1 MAERDAT
8 RAGVAFGLAAYIC
21 WGFVAI
27 YFKSV
32 AHVAPLEV
40 LAHRV
45 VWALLLLVGWL
56 ALTRQLAS
64 IRPLLGDARTLWYS
78 LLTTA
83 LIAVNWLVFIWA
95 VSTGHLLQA
104 SLGYFINPL
113 VNVVLGVAFLGERL
127 RAGQRVAVALAAV
140 SVTWLVVAEGAFP
153 WVSLAL
159 AGTFGFYGLL
169 RKKARL
175 DAAMGLA
182 VETAVL
188 LPLAIAYLAWMGAQG
203 ALAFSAADLRTSGL
217 LVLAGPVTALP
228 LLWFVAA
235 ARRLPYATIGFLQY
249 IAPSLQFALAVFAFG
264 EPLRTATLGAF
275 AGIWTALVVFSVD
288 LWRARPARTSAR

>member
-1 MAERDAT
+1 MTET
-8 RAGVAFGLAAYIC
+8 RRGVLFGLAAYGW

-45 VWALLLLVGWL
+45 VWSLALLVLWL
-56 ALTRQLAS
+56 ALSRQLATV
-64 IRPLLGDARTLWYS
+64 RPLLRDRRTVAIS
-78 LLTTA
+78 LVTTA

-127 RAGQRVAVALAAV
+127 RRAQSAAVALATV
-140 SVTWLVVAEGAFP
+140 SVAWLIVVGGTFP

-159 AGTFGFYGLL
+159 ALTFGLYGLL
-169 RKKARL
+169 RKKARVDSAL
-175 DAAMGLA
+175 GLA
-182 VETAVL
+182 VETGVL
-188 LPLAIAYLAWMGAQG
+188 LPLALLYIGWRMAQG
-203 ALAFSAADLRTSGL
+203 DVAFGPADPRTSVL

-235 ARRLPYATIGFLQY
+235 ARRLPYTTIGFLQY

-264 EPLRTATLGAF
+264 EPLRPATLAAF
-275 AGIWTALVVFSVD
+275 AGIWAALAVFSVD
-288 LWRARPARTSAR
+288 LWRAAGSSSRSR

>member
-1 MAERDAT
+1 MTEAR
-8 RAGVAFGLAAYIC
+8 RGVLFGLAAYGW

-45 VWALLLLVGWL
+45 IWSLALLVLWL
-56 ALTRQLAS
+56 ALSRQLATV
-64 IRPLLGDARTLWYS
+64 RPVLRDRRTVAIS
-78 LLTTA
+78 LVTTA

-127 RAGQRVAVALAAV
+127 RRAQSAAV
-140 SVTWLVVAEGAFP
+140 GLATIAVVWLIVVGGTLP

-159 AGTFGFYGLL
+159 ALTFGLYGLL
-169 RKKARL
+169 RKKARVDSAL
-175 DAAMGLA
+175 GLA
-182 VETAVL
+182 VETGVL
-188 LPLAIAYLAWMGAQG
+188 LPLALLYIGWRMAQG
-203 ALAFSAADLRTSGL
+203 DVAFGPADPRTSVL

-235 ARRLPYATIGFLQY
+235 ARRLPYTTIGFLQY
-249 IAPSLQFALAVFAFG
+249 VAPSLQFALAVFAFG
-264 EPLRTATLGAF
+264 EPLRSATLVAF
-275 AGIWTALVVFSVD
+275 AGIWTALAVFSVD
-288 LWRARPARTSAR
+288 LWRAAGSARAR